1 MFPQTQ
7 FTDPASVEAWDCW
20 FRWRERGVLR
30 DLTIDQTWL
39 RVANAVASVEGANAG
54 KWARRFVDAFREWR
68 FLPDPSLLRLAGT
81 GEQLG
86 DMASATAVLNVA
98 AFIRSPGTAHS
109 DFDREGFTETV
120 ALTVRL
126 LDDVLLG
133 DDEARRDGG
142 LRIGLIGLAD
152 AMHHLDLP
160 YDSPAARQFA
170 SHAAAA
176 LSEGALQGA
185 TELARERGAAEADR
199 ATLAGRWHDRGAPA
213 SLVDEVLRCGMRHTR
228 LTAIEAQPRLALLA
242 NNASDALDPQLLEL
256 PAPLASHRRGARV
269 AVPMRAQLELRAAI
283 QPWIDA
289 PIDYPVVSATEPA
302 ADELES
308 LRQLARDH
316 GLRPLTLRRARSH
329 SLIDEGHEH

>member
-20 FRWRERGVLR
+20 FRWRERGALR

-39 RVANAVASVEGANAG
+39 RVATAIASVEGVHAG
-54 KWARRFVDAFREWR
+54 RWARRFIDAFRHWR
-68 FLPDPSLLRLAGT
+68 LLPDTRLLRLAGT
-81 GEQLG
+81 GAQLG
-86 DMASATAVLNVA
+86 GTAPAAAVVNAA
-98 AFIRSPGTAHS
+98 AFVRSPGTGHS
-109 DFDREGFTETV
+109 AFDRQGFAETV

-133 DDEARRDGG
+133 DEKAIRDGG
-142 LRIGLIGLAD
+142 LRIGLIGVAD
-152 AMHHLDLP
+152 AIHHLDLP
-160 YDSPAARQFA
+160 YDSPAARAFA
-170 SHAAAA
+170 GQAAAA

-185 TELARERGAAEADR
+185 TDLARERGAAEGDR
-199 ATLAGRWHDRGAPA
+199 AGLAARWHARGAPA
-213 SLVDEVLRCGMRHTR
+213 RLVDEVLRCGMRHAQ

-242 NNASDALDPQLLEL
+242 NNASDALDPQLLE
-256 PAPLASHRRGARV
+256 PAPPVGSPRRVARV

-289 PIDYPVVSATEPA
+289 PIDYPVVSAMEPD

-308 LRQLARDH
+308 LRQLAREH
-316 GLRPLTLRRARSH
+316 GLQPVTLRSVRSH